1 MMKVIFNYKGNET
14 IIQCKINET
23 MEEVLNKYKS
33 QIEIDNVYYLY
44 NGNNINEKNKLEEIV
59 NNEDRGLN
67 IMKILV
73 YDINE
78 KVDNKNIKE
87 IICPECN
94 ENVIININ
102 EYKLGIKCNNNHN
115 NIILFKE
122 YKNKIID
129 IRCNKCNK
137 NKNDILNNE
146 LYICLKCKINL
157 CPLCKLNHEK
167 DHDIIN
173 YDNKNYI
180 CNKHNE
186 NYIKYCCN
194 KNICMYCENEH
205 KNHKSIYYGDILPD
219 INDEIKEYID
229 KLKKEIEDIKNKLNN
244 IMNNIMDN
252 INIYYNIYNNI
263 IDNYKKKRK
272 NYEILQNINEFNNY
286 NKIIIKDIKEIINDK
301 DINNKLKNIIN
312 IYNKI
317 NKIEEIKYYDN
328 YIIGEFEIKEN
339 NKEIRIINS
348 YEQYLRESNFEIKDE
363 YKNEEEI
370 KENIEII
377 MNDKNIPFTYFY

>member
-317 NKIEEIKYYDN
+317 NKIKI
-328 YIIGEFEIKEN
+328 
-339 NKEIRIINS
+339 
-348 YEQYLRESNFEIKDE
+348 
-363 YKNEEEI
+363 
-370 KENIEII
+370 
-377 MNDKNIPFTYFY
+377 